1 VIQRRTERRLCSPTA
16 ARGDNRPRLADEE
29 GNANAQS
36 SLKPGEFGH
45 SAARRIAPGAGE
57 KVELSTENREYE
69 SGAIFSD
76 GVSCESSL
84 PVGEEGE
91 EARRPCE
98 KIIQIQFLG
107 FPASPLAREGRTHT
121 IR

>member
-1 VIQRRTERRLCSPTA
+1 MSGGGSGSAGEGFIFGCHLYFFA
-16 ARGDNRPRLADEE
+16 FFDEE
-29 GNANAQS
+29 GNANGQS

-57 KVELSTENREYE
+57 KVEFSTENREYE

-91 EARRPCE
+91 EA
-98 KIIQIQFLG
+98 
-107 FPASPLAREGRTHT
+107 
-121 IR
+121 